1 MYLTMKYRIGIK
13 FLFTGISL
21 LILTFCTNFTVQASD
36 YQYKVLDPKYNPQAE
51 KLLEGKMP
59 EVKVVDYEQQ
69 KPFFDFK
76 IFFAVLALVLFPS
89 GIMYLVVK
97 TFKEISED
105 VPGRSSQEQIIGNIK
120 IEKREEKEP
129 VEKTLKAEQ
138 KQVNVKQESASA
150 KSVSPKIEQNPQK
163 PAAVNNATPVI
174 QQNKSR
180 NIGAV
185 QPAVSKQSP
194 RNKIT
199 DNTNFSINKYFSS
212 TVTKKQNPMLL
223 NTSVLGTDKGLCLV
237 EYNQKYSLIG
247 YIGNEIFML
256 NQFDSINS
264 SEIRSRLSDSNELRD
279 RYIVRLGDY
288 KALVEVSDTKMN
300 LLLEL

>member
-1 MYLTMKYRIGIK
+1 MKYRIGIK

-150 KSVSPKIEQNPQK
+150 KSVSPKIEQNQQK
-163 PAAVNNATPVI
+163 TVAVNNATPVI

>member
-1 MYLTMKYRIGIK
+1 MKYRIGIK

-150 KSVSPKIEQNPQK
+150 KKLSPKIEQNPQK
-163 PAAVNNATPVI
+163 TVAVNNATPVI

-212 TVTKKQNPMLL
+212 TVTKKHNPMLL

>member
-1 MYLTMKYRIGIK
+1 MKYRIGIK

-150 KSVSPKIEQNPQK
+150 KKLSPKIEQNPQK

>member
-1 MYLTMKYRIGIK
+1 MKYRIGIK

-21 LILTFCTNFTVQASD
+21 LILTFCTNFSVQASD

-288 KALVEVSDTKMN
+288 KALVEVSDKKMN

>member
-150 KSVSPKIEQNPQK
+150 KKLSPKIEQNPQK
-163 PAAVNNATPVI
+163 TVAVNNATPVI

>member
-1 MYLTMKYRIGIK
+1 MKYRIGIK

-21 LILTFCTNFTVQASD
+21 LILTFCTNFSVQASD

-150 KSVSPKIEQNPQK
+150 KKLSPKIEQNPQK
-163 PAAVNNATPVI
+163 TVAVNNATPVI

>member
-1 MYLTMKYRIGIK
+1 MKYRIGIK

>member
-1 MYLTMKYRIGIK
+1 MKYRIGIK

-288 KALVEVSDTKMN
+288 KALVEVSDKKMN

>member
-1 MYLTMKYRIGIK
+1 MKYRIGIK

-129 VEKTLKAEQ
+129 VEKMLKAEQ

-150 KSVSPKIEQNPQK
+150 KKLSPKIEQNPQK
-163 PAAVNNATPVI
+163 TVAVNNATPVI

>member
-1 MYLTMKYRIGIK
+1 MKYRIGIK

-163 PAAVNNATPVI
+163 TVAVNNVTPVI

>member
-1 MYLTMKYRIGIK
+1 MKYRIGIK

-21 LILTFCTNFTVQASD
+21 LILTFCTNFSVQASD

>member
-1 MYLTMKYRIGIK
+1 MKYRIGIK

-21 LILTFCTNFTVQASD
+21 LILTFCTNFSVQASD

-300 LLLEL
+300 LLSGQLNL

>member
-1 MYLTMKYRIGIK
+1 MKYRIGIK

-150 KSVSPKIEQNPQK
+150 KKLSPKIEQNPQK
-163 PAAVNNATPVI
+163 TVAVNNATPVI

>member
-1 MYLTMKYRIGIK
+1 MKYRIGIK

-21 LILTFCTNFTVQASD
+21 LILTFCTNFSVQASD

-150 KSVSPKIEQNPQK
+150 KKLSPKIEQNPQK